1 MYLFFDRQGT
11 LLEIVNDVAMRQ
23 YNTNVNKIYVHIQ
36 DDTAPESGRIP
47 KHIVA
52 LKHWYLPYG
61 KTAKDSIYGNPAVR
75 PGTLTSEDT
84 IWDENKDGTIS
95 DSEKPATN
103 SFVRET
109 IPYNRNRDLK
119 HFVYGRTYEFFVLN
133 IPSGGFTA
141 TPCTSEGCMCAEL
154 SQEGDVFNFSGLV
167 QGTIQTVHYDHS
179 CLALERFSFTIE
191 DSVLLPEKAVTGSQ
205 FSWLLTELLS
215 MSGKVNGLD
224 DYNNIL
230 ANKPIINEDLSSAE
244 LVADTYYKHTGEDGM
259 YKTGVIYYYN
269 GTKLIAID
277 GGTSLTLNGEE
288 TDNAAIYAPTKAGDA
303 YQVLL
308 SNGSGEPQWAT
319 VFIEKNGLDHTIK
332 LGDDHEVGTIT
343 LPQETYID
351 SINYN
356 PDTHIVTFKY
366 NGASGKRDETVDL
379 NGLYTAGNGL
389 QEIDNEFSIKTN
401 SAYLSTSTNGLT
413 VAAQSIADLAKI
425 NLNGSTK
432 ITKNTSFYAPTTVGS
447 SGQVLLSDG
456 SGAPSWSNF
465 KVNSGSIGGKSI
477 YAPTTTRSSNTN
489 DSCYVL
495 VPDTYGG
502 APKWERIT
510 VTKSSDGLECTFKIG
525 NYQFAKINLTQEVY
539 LDSVVF
545 DEENNDIIF
554 TYNTASGK
562 SEIRVELDKLMN
574 TYEAGNG
581 LVRDNGVFSIKIAP
595 DSEKYLKATAEGLV
609 FDESALPKQ
618 GATGNGGA
626 YIVKTEDEMTALL
639 VPENVGA
646 LVSYMGEGGGLAVG
660 TPIAVGDT
668 LDTIYFNTSVTPTL
682 SKLEYENGEAVLF
695 YAGENNDDGT
705 DVLVAYDMNILTE
718 GAINAYC
725 IMCLANNGEAMSIVY
740 ATEAF
745 EFSGMTATKGWNTD
759 HFSFGRTITV
769 WGTRQEDLWSS
780 YISKEPFAAGGAYE
794 KDVLYLIT
802 EQEVLGSTPIK
813 EGDTVDTLYFNTAL
827 EALDFS
833 ALTAEEGYVQLIVAG
848 AHNDYG
854 LFYYDMS
861 VLTEGEINAEC
872 IIIYMR
878 GYDDGPKT
886 IYSTSAFN
894 WEGVTASA
902 GWNLDQIA
910 WGDSVAAIDQQTVLD
925 TFVSATPFTNGGTEI
940 VAKQIGGESGGNTEE
955 IDKAV
960 SELSNKID
968 KIVAPT
974 TTREVNTD
982 NSCYVLTPNG
992 ESEPTWERIAVTTSD
1007 NLSYNVTVGG
1017 KNAGTINLT
1026 QEIYLDTVAYD
1037 SATNKLRFTYNTAS
1051 GKSTIE
1057 VDLSDLAG
1065 GNVALPHS
1073 TNVQV
1078 YNTQFSQ
1085 YGAYYRAN
1093 IWSTSTL
1100 NNVTISPQTTN
1111 DAEICDRWGVFFAN
1125 NLDGNVYLYSKI
1137 NPASTFDTSANFWI
1151 SYVPSDEGSLGGTVV
1166 LQTGNFAPEITTETI
1181 ATTDWTQDDNG
1192 DYRSPNY
1199 WVDYCNETLFVPYMS
1214 AIDTMVACGASGMY
1228 NDNSSSGSGASGF
1241 YIKCKTAPTES
1252 ITMSVITRAG
1262 LPMSGGVAILVL
1274 PAPSSGSDGV
1284 SDVQVNGTSVVADGI
1299 ANIPAADITTEG
1311 VLTTSSQSI
1320 SGVKRFYDGIS
1331 FYYNTSTTSQTA
1343 RMSVGSDNKL
1353 YIYRNNTSGGVCIGS
1368 NQTNASAVSN
1378 VEINS
1383 SDGISFKNPSGT
1395 DENYKSIN
1403 LYRGNTLISK
1413 VELSYDIPGVVAAL
1427 PKTWSTGTSG
1437 SVTLPSAG
1445 LYEIKCV
1452 YGNNTHSFM
1461 LNWDGATTCQTSAS
1475 PIGGEFLYALVAQV
1489 PLGTVYL
1496 QTYNP
1501 ETKVLSPKTIEFS
1514 YRKIGIA

>member
-84 IWDENKDGTIS
+84 IWDENKDGTVS

-230 ANKPIINEDLSSAE
+230 ANKPIINADLSSAE
-244 LVADTYYKHTGEDGM
+244 LVADTYYKHTGEDGT

-288 TDNAAIYAPTKAGDA
+288 TDNAAIYAPTKSGNK

-319 VFIEKNGLDHTIK
+319 VSIEKNGLNHTIK
-332 LGDDHEVGTIT
+332 LGDGHEVGTIT
-343 LPQETYID
+343 LSQETYID
-351 SINYN
+351 SIDYN

-389 QEIDNEFSIKTN
+389 QQIGNEFSIKTDGT
-401 SAYLSTSTNGLT
+401 YLSTSTNGLT
-413 VAAQSIADLAKI
+413 VAAQSIADFAKI

-465 KVNSGSIGGKSI
+465 KVNSGSVGGKSI

-626 YIVKTEDEMTALL
+626 FIVKTEDEMNALL
-639 VPENVGA
+639 LLENVGA
-646 LVSYMGEGGGLAVG
+646 LVSYVGEG
-660 TPIAVGDT
+660 
-668 LDTIYFNTSVTPTL
+668 
-682 SKLEYENGEAVLF
+682 
-695 YAGENNDDGT
+695 DG
-705 DVLVAYDMNILTE
+705 
-718 GAINAYC
+718 
-725 IMCLANNGEAMSIVY
+725 
-740 ATEAF
+740 AT
-745 EFSGMTATKGWNTD
+745 
-759 HFSFGRTITV
+759 
-769 WGTRQEDLWSS
+769 
-780 YISKEPFAAGGAYE
+780 GGAYE
-794 KDVLYLIT
+794 KDALYLIT

-854 LFYYDMS
+854 LYYYDMS

-894 WEGVTASA
+894 WESVTASA

-1007 NLSYNVTVGG
+1007 NLSYNVTIGG

-1026 QEIYLDTVAYD
+1026 QEIYLDSVAYNSD
-1037 SATNKLRFTYNTAS
+1037 TNKLTFTYNTSS
-1051 GKSTIE
+1051 GKSSIE

-1065 GNVALPHS
+1065 GNVALPESHS
-1073 TNVQV
+1073 
-1078 YNTQFSQ
+1078 
-1085 YGAYYRAN
+1085 
-1093 IWSTSTL
+1093 
-1100 NNVTISPQTTN
+1100 VTIGGISWTGATLGGKTCYVSSINLSNFGFTSNITSGGALILSPLSSS
-1111 DAEICDRWGVFFAN
+1111 DAEYVRTFGVFHSIKFN
-1125 NLDGNVYLYSKI
+1125 DGTLHVYAQS
-1137 NPASTFDTSANFWI
+1137 PA
-1151 SYVPSDEGSLGGTVV
+1151 VMLG
-1166 LQTGNFAPEITTETI
+1166 FPEIHFS
-1181 ATTDWTQDDNG
+1181 AT
-1192 DYRSPNY
+1192 Y
-1199 WVDYCNETLFVPYMS
+1199 
-1214 AIDTMVACGASGMY
+1214 
-1228 NDNSSSGSGASGF
+1228 
-1241 YIKCKTAPTES
+1241 
-1252 ITMSVITRAG
+1252 
-1262 LPMSGGVAILVL
+1262 
-1274 PAPSSGSDGV
+1274 
-1284 SDVQVNGTSVVADGI
+1284 
-1299 ANIPAADITTEG
+1299 IPAADTG
-1311 VLTTSSQSI
+1311 SSGAVIIQNT
-1320 SGVKRFYDGIS
+1320 YDGVDIS
-1331 FYYNTSTTSQTA
+1331 TITLSPDEWQTYW
-1343 RMSVGSDNKL
+1343 G
-1353 YIYRNNTSGGVCIGS
+1353 
-1368 NQTNASAVSN
+1368 
-1378 VEINS
+1378 
-1383 SDGISFKNPSGT
+1383 
-1395 DENYKSIN
+1395 DENYDGEANEFLYHQSPVYVIDYTSYVVFMPADTVSKQELIN
-1403 LYRGNTLISK
+1403 CGAYETTDITDVSYSGAYPWAIRLLAKPTNTITLKKMTIWTA
-1413 VELSYDIPGVVAAL
+1413 EALGVATLVL
-1427 PKTWSTGTSG
+1427 PKAPSIPRVSSTSQNYAWIPMDGTHW
-1437 SVTLPSAG
+1437 TLSNKIVEVKAEITETYEAG
-1445 LYEIKCV
+1445 E
-1452 YGNNTHSFM
+1452 GT
-1461 LNWDGATTCQTSAS
+1461 GATTIKTQYLTGPVLFPSDYVPSGHTGMCPSTT
-1475 PIGGEFLYALVAQV
+1475 LVVNGIKMYTDMMGYAQV
-1489 PLGTVYL
+1489 SG
-1496 QTYNP
+1496 
-1501 ETKVLSPKTIEFS
+1501 IDGAS
-1514 YRKIGIA
+1514 YYYRMIKQ

>member
-84 IWDENKDGTIS
+84 IWDENKDGIVS
-95 DSEKPATN
+95 DSERPATN

-154 SQEGDVFNFSGLV
+154 SQDGDVFNFSGLV

-224 DYNNIL
+224 DYNNII

-288 TDNAAIYAPTKAGDA
+288 TDNAAIYAPTKAGDK

-319 VFIEKNGLDHTIK
+319 VSIEKNGLDHTIK

-356 PDTHIVTFKY
+356 SDTHIVTFKY

-389 QEIDNEFSIKTN
+389 QEIGNEFSIKTN

-432 ITKNTSFYAPTTVGS
+432 ITKNASFYAPTTVGS

-465 KVNSGSIGGKSI
+465 KVNSGSVGGKSI

-545 DEENNDIIF
+545 DEENNDIVF

-574 TYEAGNG
+574 IYEAGNG

-609 FDESALPKQ
+609 FDESALPTQ

-626 YIVKTEDEMTALL
+626 FIAKTEDEMTVLL
-639 VPENVGA
+639 KPENVGA
-646 LVSYMGEGGGLAVG
+646 LVSYMGEGGGAAVG
-660 TPIAVGDT
+660 T
-668 LDTIYFNTSVTPTL
+668 
-682 SKLEYENGEAVLF
+682 
-695 YAGENNDDGT
+695 
-705 DVLVAYDMNILTE
+705 
-718 GAINAYC
+718 
-725 IMCLANNGEAMSIVY
+725 
-740 ATEAF
+740 
-745 EFSGMTATKGWNTD
+745 
-759 HFSFGRTITV
+759 
-769 WGTRQEDLWSS
+769 
-780 YISKEPFAAGGAYE
+780 PFAAGGAY
-794 KDVLYLIT
+794 KKNTLYMVV
-802 EQEVLGSTPIK
+802 EENK
-813 EGDTVDTLYFNTAL
+813 EPSEIAVGDTIDTLYFNTSV
-827 EALDFS
+827 EPDFDAFS
-833 ALTAEEGYVQLIVAG
+833 YEYDETSDGLRIRQATFLNLASYEGALTVVYQSTDSGYLQMIGCGSYMFYVNGSGVVNGLEVTPENAG
-848 AHNDYG
+848 IDAFGWQMDT
-854 LFYYDMS
+854 FDMTQYADQS
-861 VLTEGEINAEC
+861 EFSDRT
-872 IIIYMR
+872 
-878 GYDDGPKT
+878 
-886 IYSTSAFN
+886 
-894 WEGVTASA
+894 VTAV
-902 GWNLDQIA
+902 N
-910 WGDSVAAIDQQTVLD
+910 QQD
-925 TFVSATPFTNGGTEI
+925 KWASYVSSTPFASEEESAPQI
-940 VAKQIGGESGGNTEE
+940 IAKQIGEEIENEVAGLNSSVEEINERVAELENTEISHPKAHRFNTLCDSWVESGNNVHPYRAKVCSYDSSRCYLITPHT
-955 IDKAV
+955 A
-960 SELSNKID
+960 SSAKICED
-968 KIVAPT
+968 IGVCFANGDSGFVWVYTKTQPENVYTHIMFTITSFECDSAST
-974 TTREVNTD
+974 
-982 NSCYVLTPNG
+982 NG
-992 ESEPTWERIAVTTSD
+992 EVYFSFPS
-1007 NLSYNVTVGG
+1007 VGG
-1017 KNAGTINLT
+1017 GNL
-1026 QEIYLDTVAYD
+1026 
-1037 SATNKLRFTYNTAS
+1037 
-1051 GKSTIE
+1051 
-1057 VDLSDLAG
+1057 
-1065 GNVALPHS
+1065 
-1073 TNVQV
+1073 
-1078 YNTQFSQ
+1078 
-1085 YGAYYRAN
+1085 
-1093 IWSTSTL
+1093 
-1100 NNVTISPQTTN
+1100 
-1111 DAEICDRWGVFFAN
+1111 
-1125 NLDGNVYLYSKI
+1125 
-1137 NPASTFDTSANFWI
+1137 
-1151 SYVPSDEGSLGGTVV
+1151 
-1166 LQTGNFAPEITTETI
+1166 
-1181 ATTDWTQDDNG
+1181 
-1192 DYRSPNY
+1192 
-1199 WVDYCNETLFVPYMS
+1199 
-1214 AIDTMVACGASGMY
+1214 
-1228 NDNSSSGSGASGF
+1228 
-1241 YIKCKTAPTES
+1241 
-1252 ITMSVITRAG
+1252 
-1262 LPMSGGVAILVL
+1262 
-1274 PAPSSGSDGV
+1274 

-1299 ANIPAADITTEG
+1299 ANIPAANESTSGIVTTG
-1311 VLTTSSQSI
+1311 QQTF
-1320 SGVKRFYDGIS
+1320 SGVKRFSSWPQSIAYQFHANNDYNNLGGFIKGLNYGMRFSPLRTNNLAS
-1331 FYYNTSTTSQTA
+1331 FTF
-1343 RMSVGSDNKL
+1343 VGDPTDDNK
-1353 YIYRNNTSGGVCIGS
+1353 SGCFVISPGS
-1368 NQTNASAVSN
+1368 SKISHKLSGSSSATY
-1378 VEINS
+1378 NS
-1383 SDGISFKNPSGT
+1383 TFPSHTGT
-1395 DENYKSIN
+1395 
-1403 LYRGNTLISK
+1403 L
-1413 VELSYDIPGVVAAL
+1413 LSAPS
-1427 PKTWSTGTSG
+1427 TWSTGTSG

-1452 YGNNTHSFM
+1452 YSNNTHSFI

-1475 PIGGEFLYALVAQV
+1475 PIGGEFLYAMATQV